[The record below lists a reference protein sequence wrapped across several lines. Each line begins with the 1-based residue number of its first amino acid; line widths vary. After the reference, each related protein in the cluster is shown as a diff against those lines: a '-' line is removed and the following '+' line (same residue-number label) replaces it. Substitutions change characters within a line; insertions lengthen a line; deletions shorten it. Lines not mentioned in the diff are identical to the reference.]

1 MDFAES
7 STAMLLQ
14 KNLQVMEEK
23 MSEEENE
30 KRLKFEYEVCAK
42 TLDYLALVV
51 FVSLFIM
58 ITLAYIAATMSHSVL
73 HHQWRHFNAPSAV
86 SSLKE
91 KVGSSQLG
99 RIFFGVIQYR
109 YFVLVITKK
118 DFTKI
123 FWETRTQLKDL

>member
-1 MDFAES
+1 MSAAERIKKWRS
-7 STAMLLQ
+7 KESNHSAENERQGAKLIL
-14 KNLQVMEEK
+14 EK

-73 HHQWRHFNAPSAV
+73 HHQ
-86 SSLKE
+86 
-91 KVGSSQLG
+91 
-99 RIFFGVIQYR
+99 
-109 YFVLVITKK
+109 
-118 DFTKI
+118 
-123 FWETRTQLKDL
+123 

>member
-1 MDFAES
+1 MSNESVTYFLGLPEFKPNSKSEKIDFAES

-73 HHQWRHFNAPSAV
+73 HHQ
-86 SSLKE
+86 
-91 KVGSSQLG
+91 
-99 RIFFGVIQYR
+99 
-109 YFVLVITKK
+109 
-118 DFTKI
+118 
-123 FWETRTQLKDL
+123 